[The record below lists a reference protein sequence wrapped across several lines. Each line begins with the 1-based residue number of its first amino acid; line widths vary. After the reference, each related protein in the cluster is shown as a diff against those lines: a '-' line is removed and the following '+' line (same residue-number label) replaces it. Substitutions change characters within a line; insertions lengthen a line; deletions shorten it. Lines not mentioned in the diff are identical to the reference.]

1 MQAAVGVAQL
11 DKLPTF
17 IERRKQ
23 NFDFLYSHL
32 QDLQDVLLLPEA
44 TANSEPSW
52 FGFLLSVK
60 NNAPFTRNQLVQHLE
75 LKRIG
80 TRLLF
85 AGNLTR
91 QPAYKGLN
99 YRVIGDLKNTDWI
112 MQNSFWLGL
121 FPSLTEEMLNYV
133 VSVIHQFCQR

>member
-1 MQAAVGVAQL
+1 MARA
-11 DKLPTF
+11 TW
-17 IERRKQ
+17 RRKQ

-60 NNAPFTRNQLVQHLE
+60 ENAPFTRNQLVQHLE
-75 LKRIG
+75 SKRIG

-85 AGNLTR
+85 GGNLTR

-99 YRVIGDLKNTDWI
+99 YRVIGDLKNTDWA

-121 FPSLTEEMLNYV
+121 FPNLTQEMLAYA
-133 VSVIHQFCQR
+133 VSVIHQFCLR

>member
-1 MQAAVGVAQL
+1 MARA
-11 DKLPTF
+11 TW
-17 IERRKQ
+17 RRKQ

-32 QDLQDVLLLPEA
+32 QDLQDVLLLPEV
-44 TANSEPSW
+44 TANSQPSW

-60 NNAPFTRNQLVQHLE
+60 ENAPFTRNQLVQHLE

-85 AGNLTR
+85 AGNLIR
-91 QPAYKGLN
+91 QPAYKGLS
-99 YRVIGDLKNTDWI
+99 YRVIGDLKNTDWV

-133 VSVIHQFCQR
+133 VSVIRQFCQR

>member
-1 MQAAVGVAQL
+1 MARA
-11 DKLPTF
+11 TW
-17 IERRKQ
+17 RRKQ

-60 NNAPFTRNQLVQHLE
+60 ENAPFTRNQLVQHLE

-80 TRLLF
+80 TRLMF
-85 AGNLTR
+85 AGNLIR
-91 QPAYKGLN
+91 QPAYKDLD
-99 YRVIGDLKNTDWI
+99 YRVIGDLKNTDWV

-133 VSVIHQFCQR
+133 VSVIRQFCQR